1 MFKVTI
7 TKISQNVTMTRKEW
21 KPLVQQADGK
31 VEYGYAPQESQMEI
45 VEEEIFRQIIPDLLV
60 WAVIQAVNTK

>member
-1 MFKVTI
+1 
-7 TKISQNVTMTRKEW
+7 MTRKEW